1 MGSVTTTD
9 FSTPCSKNA
18 QIDRIVFLAGWLLA
32 AFFWCIRP
40 AWADTPDIEVSQM
53 RLERTEEGLFLS
65 ANVRFDLPQLV
76 ADAAAKGIPLYFV
89 AEADVLRDRWYWYD
103 QRIVGVA
110 RYMRLA
116 YQPLTRRWRLQ
127 MAPTPISNSGLG
139 VSLGQSFEDLDEA
152 LGAVQR
158 ISRWRIA
165 DAAALDNDARHSV
178 EFRFR
183 LDVSQLPR
191 PFQLGVTGR
200 TDWNLATSRHQRL
213 QTEPAK

>member
-32 AFFWCIRP
+32 ALFWCIRP
-40 AWADTPDIEVSQM
+40 AWADTPEIEVSQM
-53 RLERTEEGLFLS
+53 RLQ
-65 ANVRFDLPQLV
+65 V
-76 ADAAAKGIPLYFV
+76 
-89 AEADVLRDRWYWYD
+89 
-103 QRIVGVA
+103 
-110 RYMRLA
+110 
-116 YQPLTRRWRLQ
+116 
-127 MAPTPISNSGLG
+127 APTPIANSGLG

-152 LGAVQR
+152 LGAIQR

-165 DAAALDNDARHSV
+165 DAAAIDNEARHSV
-178 EFRFR
+178 DFRFR

-200 TDWNLATSRHQRL
+200 TDWNLAASRNQRL
-213 QTEPAK
+213 QPEPAK